1 MNLTSVLSI
10 LTSFLTSPFT
20 SETSIN
26 NTMLNLLSIA
36 TALLMGVVTSHYDI
50 DMTHPQPTYTD
61 SLGYGYDHGT
71 TKLSKTQTSPMFF
84 SFKVPEG
91 DYKVTVTLGSKQY
104 AGVTALR
111 SETRRLV
118 VDKMVTRKGELR
130 DVTFNVNVHTP
141 YIDGEKTVRIDKREI
156 GTWGWDNKLTLEFN
170 GETPAVSR
178 IRVEP
183 NTPKCKIWLCG
194 NSTVTDQDGEP
205 YASWGQML
213 PFWFNEKVSVENL
226 AMSGLRTTSFIQQ
239 NRLEKIKAEVSKDD
253 YVLVEFGHN
262 DEKDRHSGSG
272 AWYNFSMNL
281 KTFIDELRPL
291 GAHIILITP
300 TERRNFQDGKARPT
314 HGDYPAAIRTI
325 AERENVPLIDLTIAT
340 TTLFNAMGEDG
351 SKHLLVH
358 YPTGTFPRQETELKD
373 NTHANAFG
381 AFEISKLVVEAMK
394 KLDITPI
401 KYLRN
406 EWSGFTPSEPDDWQQ
421 FYWPPTPSGYT
432 EKPAGN

>member
-1 MNLTSVLSI
+1 MVNVFHITTVL
-10 LTSFLTSPFT
+10 
-20 SETSIN
+20 
-26 NTMLNLLSIA
+26 LLS
-36 TALLMGVVTSHYDI
+36 ALSSVYDI
-50 DMTHPQPTYTD
+50 DMTKTQPTYTD
-61 SLGYGYDHGT
+61 SLGYGYDCGT
-71 TKLSKTQTSPMFF
+71 VELSKKQKAPMFF
-84 SFKVPEG
+84 SVKVPEG
-91 DYKVTVTLGSKQY
+91 DYKVTVTLGSKYY
-104 AGVTALR
+104 AGITALR

-118 VDKMVTRKGELR
+118 VDKLVTRKGELR

-141 YIDGEKTVRIDKREI
+141 YIDGKKTVGLHRREI
-156 GTWGWDNKLTLEFN
+156 GKMNWDNKLTLEFN
-170 GETPAVSR
+170 GESPAVSR
-178 IRVEP
+178 IRIEP

-205 YASWGQML
+205 YASWGQMF

-239 NRLEKIKAEVSKDD
+239 NRLEKIKKELKKDD

-262 DEKDRHSGSG
+262 DEKDRHPGSG

-291 GAHIILITP
+291 GAHVILVTP
-300 TERRNFQDGKARPT
+300 TERRNFQNGMAQPT

-325 AERENVPLIDLTIAT
+325 AERENVPLIDLTVAT
-340 TTLFNAMGEDG
+340 TTLFNAMGEEG

-358 YPTGTFPRQETELKD
+358 YPMGTFPGQDAELKD

-381 AFEISKLVVEAMK
+381 AFEISKLVIEGMK
-394 KLDITPI
+394 KLGINLSD
-401 KYLRN
+401 YLRN
-406 EWSGFTPSEPDDWQQ
+406 EWPGFTPSEPDDWQQ
-421 FYWPPTPSGYT
+421 FYWPLTPSGYT